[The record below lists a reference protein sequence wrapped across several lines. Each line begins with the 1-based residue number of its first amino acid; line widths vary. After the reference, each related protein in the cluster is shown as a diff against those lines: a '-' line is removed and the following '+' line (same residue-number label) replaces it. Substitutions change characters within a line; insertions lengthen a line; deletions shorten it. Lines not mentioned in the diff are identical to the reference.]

1 MGGAGGKVPDYEI
14 IPAQEVGAL
23 QTPKAGKAG
32 VALDV
37 IRALPPE
44 AIVNVVN
51 IVGDV
56 LRARATVTQKNADL
70 MAELELLRA
79 NSADRERVMTLV
91 SSVLMD
97 AEINDEAKMKLVDT
111 ICQLALR

>member
-1 MGGAGGKVPDYEI
+1 MVGAGGKVPDYEI
-14 IPAQEVGAL
+14 VPAREVGVP
-23 QTPKAGKAG
+23 QTPNAGKAG

-56 LRARATVTQKNADL
+56 LRARATLNQKNADL
-70 MAELELLRA
+70 MAELEVLRA
-79 NSADRERVMTLV
+79 NSEDRERVMTLV
-91 SSVLMD
+91 SNVLLD

>member
-1 MGGAGGKVPDYEI
+1 MEAAGGRVPDSKIARVPEAVVSQG
-14 IPAQEVGAL
+14 PAASR
-23 QTPKAGKAG
+23 AN
-32 VALDV
+32 VALEV
-37 IRALPPE
+37 LRSIPPE

-56 LRARATVTQKNADL
+56 LRARSVMTQKTADL
-70 MAELELLRA
+70 LGELEILRHH
-79 NSADRERVMTLV
+79 SEDRERAMALV
-91 SSVLMD
+91 SNVLVD

>member
-1 MGGAGGKVPDYEI
+1 MGGAGGRVPDSKI
-14 IPAQEVGAL
+14 VRVPEVV
-23 QTPKAGKAG
+23 TPQNAAAGRAN

-37 IRALPPE
+37 LHSLPPE

-56 LRARATVTQKNADL
+56 LHARSVMTQKNADL
-70 MAELELLRA
+70 LGELEILRHH
-79 NSADRERVMTLV
+79 SSDRERVMALV
-91 SSVLMD
+91 SNVLLD

>member
-1 MGGAGGKVPDYEI
+1 MGGAGGRVPESKI
-14 IPAQEVGAL
+14 ARVPEVGRL
-23 QTPKAGKAG
+23 QNPGTGQAN

-37 IRALPPE
+37 LRSLPPE

-56 LRARATVTQKNADL
+56 LRARATLNQKNADL
-70 MAELELLRA
+70 FAELEILRN

-91 SSVLMD
+91 SNVLLD

>member
-1 MGGAGGKVPDYEI
+1 MGGSGDKVQDYEI
-14 IPAQEVGAL
+14 VPVQKAGAL
-23 QTPKAGKAG
+23 QNPNAGQVG

-37 IRALPPE
+37 LRALPPE
-44 AIVNVVN
+44 AVANVVN

-56 LRARATVTQKNADL
+56 LRARATLIQKNADFL
-70 MAELELLRA
+70 AELELLRA

-91 SSVLMD
+91 STVLFD

>member
-1 MGGAGGKVPDYEI
+1 MGGSGSKVPGEI
-14 IPAQEVGAL
+14 VPVQRAGAL
-23 QTPKAGKAG
+23 QKPNAGQAG

-37 IRALPPE
+37 LRALPPE

-56 LRARATVTQKNADL
+56 LHARTTLTQKNADFL
-70 MAELELLRA
+70 AELEILRA

-91 SSVLMD
+91 SNVLLD